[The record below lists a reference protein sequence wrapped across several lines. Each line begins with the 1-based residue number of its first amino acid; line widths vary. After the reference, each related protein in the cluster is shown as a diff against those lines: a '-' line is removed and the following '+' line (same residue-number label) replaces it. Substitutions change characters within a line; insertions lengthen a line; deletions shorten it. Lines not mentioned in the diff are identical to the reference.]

1 MRHREHTRLPVK
13 ALAKSDCKS
22 QLGNAH
28 SYTCYC
34 TVLYCVP
41 HVGPLQSAVETKV
54 VEEEREEERVG
65 NKDSQRLTGTERRRG
80 QGNSSPQ
87 HS

>member
-1 MRHREHTRLPVK
+1 MRHREHTRLTVK

-22 QLGNAH
+22 QQGNAH

-34 TVLYCVP
+34 TVLYYVP
-41 HVGPLQSAVETKV
+41 HVDPLQSAVETKV
-54 VEEEREEERVG
+54 VEEEKEEERVG
-65 NKDSQRLTGTERRRG
+65 NKNSQRLTGTERRRG